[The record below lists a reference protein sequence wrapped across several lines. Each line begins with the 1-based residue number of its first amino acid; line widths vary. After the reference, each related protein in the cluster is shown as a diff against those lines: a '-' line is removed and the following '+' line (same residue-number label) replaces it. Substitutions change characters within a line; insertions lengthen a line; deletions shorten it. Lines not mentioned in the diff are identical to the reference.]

1 MLKAAPSLGWHF
13 FYFVLF
19 FLAHLGVPGSELD
32 GGPEQRLLCWYL
44 QQGAGNGAGWWGGD
58 GQANYIWR
66 STREPSVPMYHILKA
81 SPCVGCGK
89 EKVILTLPSSC
100 ERECV
105 EHVSKYVDYTGRE
118 GFVALMSGMCRRK
131 GWSRLSQHTSSFVWV
146 SQLMAL
152 LLKMLTSHE
161 FL

>member
-1 MLKAAPSLGWHF
+1 MEGLSRGCSADISSREPAMGQTD
-13 FYFVLF
+13 
-19 FLAHLGVPGSELD
+19 GVGMVRLITSE
-32 GGPEQRLLCWYL
+32 EV
-44 QQGAGNGAGWWGGD
+44 
-58 GQANYIWR
+58 
-66 STREPSVPMYHILKA
+66 TREPSVPMYHIFKA
-81 SPCVGCGK
+81 SPCVGHGK

-152 LLKMLTSHE
+152 LLKMLSSHE